1 MEIDALPAAGKSS
14 KTPKIL
20 AGIFLI
26 LLGLV
31 LGYFFVYAKVQEM
44 KLQQDITYHMKL
56 MILVPFCIVFG
67 LYYIA
72 FTPEGAGSWKE
83 LTQKQKPWFVAAL
96 VISALATVGLAYW
109 FNSQLTAYGYE
120 GIFK

>member
-1 MEIDALPAAGKSS
+1 MTHCLLLKNLQ
-14 KTPKIL
+14 KQKKYWL
-20 AGIFLI
+20 VFFFV

-31 LGYFFVYAKVQEM
+31 LAYFFVYAKVQEM

-83 LTQKQKPWFVAAL
+83 LTQRQKPWFVVAL

-109 FNSQLTAYGYE
+109 FNSQLKTYGYE
-120 GIFK
+120 GIF